1 MCTHGYAE
9 SAPAARPGAPQP
21 GYLFSRL
28 RLYST
33 VRLPHNSRHRYSVSP
48 HLFYV
53 LQYDYNQYGLLTPYN
68 TINKNCL
75 GKGGSRAWLGSVAP
89 THQPHSA
96 SHLTRESPTWTEGE
110 ARLVQHALL
119 AWNVRSGLA
128 RPAATRASARA
139 WSSWIGPRAS
149 RAGVAA
155 PAAHGSPA
163 TARCGRRPSSCPP
176 RAGSASAC
184 ASARKSAAATGPASH
199 ARGQGG

>member
-1 MCTHGYAE
+1 MRTLLINESYTPRATGY
-9 SAPAARPGAPQP
+9 
-21 GYLFSRL
+21 YIYF
-28 RLYST
+28 T
-33 VRLPHNSRHRYSVSP
+33 VRVSRP
-48 HLFYV
+48 V
-53 LQYDYNQYGLLTPYN
+53 LSLHTFSTCYTTIINTGYTPYN
-68 TINKNCL
+68 TIRTAWVREVVEPGL
-75 GKGGSRAWLGSVAP
+75 WHPPTSR
-89 THQPHSA
+89 TA
-96 SHLTRESPTWTEGE
+96 SHLTRERVQRTEGE
-110 ARLVQHALL
+110 ARLVQRAHL

-163 TARCGRRPSSCPP
+163 TARCGRRPASCPP

-184 ASARKSAAATGPASH
+184 ASARKSAAATGPAPH